1 MEGEDIFAVVC
12 VLGMFGATAYHIAM
26 QIKSNWQERHREPP
40 KPTPAEQSEEKAEH
54 ISDEEYLKMLG
65 DGALYSKIE
74 L

>member
-1 MEGEDIFAVVC
+1 MT
-12 VLGMFGATAYHIAM
+12 ATAAETTAD
-26 QIKSNWQERHREPP
+26 K
-40 KPTPAEQSEEKAEH
+40 PAEQSEEKAEH